1 MGTPLTGAENA
12 EWVALLRDVPAAR
25 RAALVALLSAAP
37 LTAGQHAYTVTDIT
51 AMGSLDAVKRTI
63 EAVPG
68 FRIGDVEYFMQVYS
82 AIQGA
87 PDVDNQAALVTG
99 LELAMAA
106 SAARGDSGAQRVAA
120 IDKAVTEGMAKMDDI
135 EGNSNFAYALLRLP
149 EDSSKLAKVAVMGT
163 VLEEL
168 EHVFTEK
175 GIEITTQEW
184 KKHFGSTQKRH
195 LYWRAMKKNSRTYKR
210 YGLVNRLTDVG
221 DMMDEMEMGGD
232 PAFVE
237 LFFTRYMVKHRGRL
251 AVADDPAL
259 YIQVY
264 REWMSTGGGAN
275 PAPHAV
281 TEVHGRGG
289 ASALVPAVG
298 TDTGPALAFV
308 EQQLKQMKVAAQGLI
323 VELQDAGRLA
333 LAAVADVADPRP
345 AVAFAGSP
353 STRPAVSAAYALAQ
367 RRVAEIREAK
377 VALAKEKSAEAKE
390 KAAVARAAT
399 AGNRLLADFKATE
412 AAKAKAKAAT
422 AADAAKPAGYTPTA
436 REQATTHAPEAV
448 AMRRKI
454 KALAV
459 HPDRWATMT
468 VAQRIEVE
476 GKREVAKKVL
486 RTFIANKNRK
496 SDTAAPAAPKPADD
510 AAGAFKVVESR
521 GKKKAKRART
531 AETREGSPPPTPAPK
546 PAPAPAPPTP
556 APPTPPPALEDVTE
570 EML

>member
-25 RAALVALLSAAP
+25 RAAFVALLSAAP

-68 FRIGDVEYFMQVYS
+68 FRVGDVEYFMQVYS

-149 EDSSKLAKVAVMGT
+149 EDSSKLAKVASMGT

-168 EHVFTEK
+168 EHVFTER

-184 KKHFGSTQKRH
+184 KKHFSSTQKRH

-210 YGLVNRLTDVG
+210 YGLVSRLTDVG
-221 DMMDEMEMGGD
+221 DMMDEMEMGD

-251 AVADDPAL
+251 AVADDSAL

-264 REWMSTGGGAN
+264 REWQAQGGVAN

-289 ASALVPAVG
+289 TSALVPAVG

-308 EQQLKQMKVAAQGLI
+308 EQQLMQMKIAAQGLI
-323 VELQDAGRLA
+323 GELQDAGRVA
-333 LAAVADVADPRP
+333 LAAVANVADPVDPRP
-345 AVAFAGSP
+345 AYAPAGSL
-353 STRPAVSAAYALAQ
+353 STKPAVSAAHAVAQ
-367 RRVAEIREAK
+367 LRIAEIRAAK
-377 VALAKEKSAEAKE
+377 VALAKEKTAEAKE

-422 AADAAKPAGYTPTA
+422 AAGAAADA
-436 REQATTHAPEAV
+436 THAPEAV
-448 AMRRKI
+448 AMRKKI
-454 KALAV
+454 KALVV
-459 HPDRWATMT
+459 HPDKWATMT

-486 RTFIANKNRK
+486 RIFIANKNRK